1 MFSRKTQIR
10 RLETRLRKV
19 EAELSEK
26 RRLRSRLY
34 ARMKHIRREEEEPSV
49 RSSTRHEPVAEEV

>member
-1 MFSRKTQIR
+1 VFSRKAQIR
-10 RLETRLRKV
+10 KVKARLAKV

-34 ARMKHIRREEEEPSV
+34 ARMQHLHREQDRGLAQPG
-49 RSSTRHEPVAEEV
+49 TRHEPVADEV

>member
-1 MFSRKTQIR
+1 VFSRKTQIR

-34 ARMKHIRREEEEPSV
+34 ARMKHIRRKEEGPLPG
-49 RSSTRHEPVAEEV
+49 RARGMNP